1 MNKLHTIQALY
12 KKHDGE
18 EIWIVGTDPSLSNY
32 PDNFLDDKN
41 AMTLHLAHLKFPNAT
56 YRYSS
61 EYDRSEYLANQGGAY
76 KMQPLIAA
84 LPMYG
89 RSKAKTRA
97 LLDSFAQVYTHGFAP
112 YPPYGVRDW
121 VSKSFTAQKIR
132 QTLRGSASVWG
143 SHGTCLHTAFFAA
156 LHMGFTVINIIGAS
170 HGLYDSPLEHFAAG
184 AVIDKEMRPG
194 FLLYSDPV
202 YVFPVIEQTWY
213 LIDCARDAGITVNWY
228 KNYESGALTEI
239 DVNGAWIAEQKRIV
253 QCLREKPSFARTA
266 GRLLV
271 KAPRNFIASRL

>member
-1 MNKLHTIQALY
+1 MTRGIESLY
-12 KKHDGE
+12 MRHRGE
-18 EIWIVGTDPSLSNY
+18 SVWIVGSDPSLSNY

-61 EYDRSEYLANQGGAY
+61 EYDRSEYLVSHGGDY
-76 KMQPLIAA
+76 KKQPLIAA

-89 RSKAKTRA
+89 RSKGETRA
-97 LLDSFAQVYTHGFAP
+97 LLDSFAQVYTHGFSP

-121 VSKSFTAQKIR
+121 VSKSFTAWKIR
-132 QTLRGSASVWG
+132 QTLKGAARVWG

-156 LHMGFTVINIIGAS
+156 LHLGFSAINIIGAG
-170 HGLYDSPLEHFAAG
+170 HGLFATDTEHFAQVA
-184 AVIDKEMRPG
+184 ATAKEIRPTEPTFYDKA
-194 FLLYSDPV
+194 FA
-202 YVFPVIEQTWY
+202 FPTIEQTWY
-213 LIDCARDAGITVNWY
+213 LVECAREAGLSVNWY
-228 KNYESGALTEI
+228 KNYESGALTKIEV
-239 DVNGAWIAEQKRIV
+239 DSAWIAEQKRIV
-253 QCLREKPSFARTA
+253 QHLREKPSFARAA